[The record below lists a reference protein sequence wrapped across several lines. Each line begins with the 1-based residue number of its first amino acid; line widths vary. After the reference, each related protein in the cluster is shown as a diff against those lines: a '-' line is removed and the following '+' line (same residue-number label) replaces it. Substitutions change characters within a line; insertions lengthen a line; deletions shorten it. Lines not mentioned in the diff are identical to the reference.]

1 MVDNERVNRRRFAFV
16 LALSSYALRAAES
29 SLGLRGKLKAGQPA
43 ALLTDHAKSILLSGD
58 DATKGVLGDKR
69 LDGTDFEVLGHF
81 TDPSHFDIDKIHTR
95 SLFVHKGDKRLMV
108 TYWCDVC
115 YIRTYTPGIC
125 WCCQKY
131 TDLDLRETL
140 PEE

>member
-1 MVDNERVNRRRFAFV
+1 MHRRRFV
-16 LALSSYALRAAES
+16 LLFALAGSALLRAVETS
-29 SLGLRGKLKAGQPA
+29 TGLRGKLKAGQPA
-43 ALLTDHAKSILLSGD
+43 VLQTDPAKSIFLTGD
-58 DATKGVLGDKR
+58 EATKGVLGDQR
-69 LDGTDFEVLGHF
+69 LDGTDFEVLGRF
-81 TDPSHFDIDKIHTR
+81 SDPTHFDVDKIHTR

-131 TDLDLRETL
+131 TDLDLRETI
-140 PEE
+140 PDE